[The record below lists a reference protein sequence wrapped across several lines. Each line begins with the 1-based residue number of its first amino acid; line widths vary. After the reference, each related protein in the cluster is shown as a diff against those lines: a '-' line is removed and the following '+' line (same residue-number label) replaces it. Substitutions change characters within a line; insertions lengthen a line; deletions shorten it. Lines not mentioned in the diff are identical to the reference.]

1 MAAARAQG
9 GQQGRLAPALV
20 LSGLQGGEQHDEPR
34 QQGEAEHELHRPDDL
49 LHNAPDLPEDG
60 VHINDG
66 DAGIGPDEI
75 QQQAFVRRRQM
86 EAGDVSGGVVIQ
98 RAGVDHDEEIDIES
112 VPVNPPEIGDDPAHP
127 LLRDGEGQA
136 VAPGDV
142 QGLRKLVFK
151 GKQNVIRGAPP
162 LAFHQAVVFLQG
174 FRHRQ
179 VEDPPGEHARLF
191 VFVVVGIDRLAV
203 NGCQAGSHHGVRLG
217 RQPGP
222 GLHELLDLI
231 DFAGLDVNEEII
243 GRALRQTVAP
253 MLQQVGPHQGQQG
266 QRHGAQA
273 RRQDLRRAQWGPA
286 DDVGQ
291 TKTDGAARLVP
302 QPVKPANNQAG
313 RQKRQQ
319 AGQQQAQQA
328 VQGQFEIARL
338 PQGQQEQAPDGGGID
353 DQIAG
358 GQGG

>member
-1 MAAARAQG
+1 
-9 GQQGRLAPALV
+9 
-20 LSGLQGGEQHDEPR
+20 
-34 QQGEAEHELHRPDDL
+34 
-49 LHNAPDLPEDG
+49 
-60 VHINDG
+60 
-66 DAGIGPDEI
+66 
-75 QQQAFVRRRQM
+75 M
-86 EAGDVSGGVVIQ
+86 EAGDVSGGVIVQ
-98 RAGVDHDEEIDIES
+98 RAGVDHDEKIDIES
-112 VPVNPPEIGDDPAHP
+112 VPVNPPEIGDHPAHP
-127 LLRDGEGQA
+127 LLRDGESQA

-142 QGLRKLVFK
+142 QGLGKLIFK
-151 GKQNVIRGAPP
+151 GKQKVIRVAPP

-179 VEDPPGEHARLF
+179 VEDPPGEHSRLF
-191 VFVVVGIDRLAV
+191 VFVVIGIDRLAV
-203 NGCQAGSHHGVRLG
+203 NGCQTGPHHGVRSS

-222 GLHELLDLI
+222 GSHELLDFI

-243 GRALRQTVAP
+243 GRALRQAVAP

-273 RRQDLRRAQWGPA
+273 HRQDLRRAQRRPA

-291 TKTDGAARLVP
+291 AETNGAAHFGP
-302 QPVKPANNQAG
+302 EPVKPANGQAS

-319 AGQQQAQQA
+319 AGQQQTKHA

-338 PQGQQEQAPDGGGID
+338 PQGQQQQAPDGGGID
-353 DQIAG
+353 DQVAG